1 MPVGVGERQVGRPMT
16 PAQVEPGLDVIR
28 EGMPFPEWRAQ
39 APRLG
44 RVYRAMGFVV
54 ADWILFG
61 EAHYGEPCWQGVAET
76 GLEPHTIKNLLAV
89 ARAFPVSRRRDTLSV
104 SHHEAVAALSVVEQ
118 DRLLDLAEQSSLS
131 VTALRSEAR
140 GARPRPAPPEPVDEG
155 QIIPHLE
162 VGSLVDLAQQGR
174 CRITYIGHGSASVLV
189 NAVRV

>member
-1 MPVGVGERQVGRPMT
+1 MK
-16 PAQVEPGLDVIR
+16 PALVEPGLDVIR
-28 EGMPFPEWRAQ
+28 PGMPFPEWRAQ

-44 RVYRAMGFVV
+44 RVYRSMGWVV

-61 EAHYGEPCWQGVAET
+61 EAQYGEICWQGVYET

-89 ARAFPVSRRRDTLSV
+89 ARAFPLSRRRDALSV
-104 SHHEAVAALSVVEQ
+104 SHHEAIAALPAAEQ
-118 DRLLDLAEQSSLS
+118 DRLLDLAEQSALS

-140 GARPRPAPPEPVDEG
+140 GARPRPPTPAPVDEG
-155 QIIPHLE
+155 QVIPHLE

-174 CRITYIGHGSASVLV
+174 CRITYIGHGAASVLV